1 MMPPHERGGVTLR
14 VCSLASGSSGNATY
28 IATDRVSLLVDC
40 GTSAREVVARLGAIG
55 VDAGGLHGIL
65 ISHAHVDHYRSA
77 GTLHAR
83 FGVPVYADPSTV
95 RSLNRRGGRTSWKR
109 VRDPRPIPD
118 RIGDL
123 EIEAHDTSH
132 GFGDREGR
140 TVAFTFRSEGA
151 RAGVV
156 TDLGTVSP
164 SIARALRGCD
174 AVVLEANFDEE
185 RVHRKLR
192 DPRYAADWRRLRW
205 LLSDRGHL
213 SNRQCAE
220 AIAAFLVSP
229 DTHVF
234 LGHMSDNHHDP
245 SEDNNSKEEAVRTVR
260 EVLRREGLALP
271 ILHATHRIGKR
282 SSGPSDVVVV

>member
-1 MMPPHERGGVTLR
+1 MIRPHERGGVTLK

-28 IATDRVSLLVDC
+28 LATERASLLVDC
-40 GTSAREVVARLGAIG
+40 GTSAREVVARLGEIG
-55 VDAGGLHGIL
+55 IDPRDLDAIL

-77 GTLHAR
+77 GTIHAR
-83 FGVPVYADPSTV
+83 FGVPVYVDPSTA
-95 RSLNRRGGRTSWKR
+95 RALERRGWRTSWKR
-109 VRDPRPIPD
+109 VRDACPIPD

-132 GFGDREGR
+132 GFGDGEGR
-140 TVAFTFRSEGA
+140 TVAFTFRGGRS

-164 SIARALRGCD
+164 SIARALKGCD
-174 AVVLEANFDEE
+174 AVILEANFDEE
-185 RVHRKLR
+185 LVRRKLG
-192 DPRYAADWRRLRW
+192 DPWYASDWHRLRW

-220 AIAAFLVSP
+220 ALAGFLTSR

-234 LGHMSDNHHDP
+234 LGHLSDNHDDP
-245 SEDNNSKEEAVRTVR
+245 RSDNNSREEAMRTVR
-260 EVLRREGLALP
+260 EVLRREGLPVP

-282 SSGPSDVVVV
+282 TAGPSDLVVI